1 MSQYSNEFRSIIKQL
16 RKISANTCAE
26 SEQMPYYEK
35 EVCGTLPD
43 VEGQTDQFTLIRVYT
58 RDIDTGQIVLS
69 HYEDTLGNI
78 ISGTVVEACCDSAVC
93 GPPFTCAA
101 NIVGLSVDMEE
112 GGILLDITGT
122 TMTGYLQWM
131 VDGVVQETFP
141 NPGINTLLIDIASEI
156 IAGGITISL
165 LVGNNVDMD
174 MYCMFSFETLADMNA
189 DIKEVGENPNWN
201 PFPALTAELGCTGTL
216 TYTLIIDATGNGVT
230 VDYLTGELTL
240 PAGIYDSYAFVE
252 VRCDGVLVAVAG
264 LQLLNEAPVQS
275 EGFELTWNDIANSPF
290 VTHTDLNTFIN
301 GNGGAANYTS
311 VVTVG
316 NVQTFYGG
324 TAVDLGDNFMDG
336 NASIVSIRDEAFQVV
351 AQGTRGQSSCDA
363 LTLIALPALVVQT
376 SDCQSSNAVL
386 TSLNLQ
392 ALTTQTSGN
401 QSSNAAILAISLP
414 SLTTQTDS
422 NQSNNTLLTAITL
435 PLLTTQVGAKE
446 AGNQSSNPALLS
458 LLLPS
463 LTTQAT
469 ENQRSNA
476 VLPTISLP
484 ALTTQ
489 ADNNQAGNAAL
500 TTISLPSLTT
510 QMGGNQSNNMLLTSV
525 SLPNLATQGSA
536 NQTSNASIVT
546 LTLPALTTQSSL
558 NQNTNA
564 LMTSLSLPV
573 LATQD
578 DENQSHN
585 ASLVTLSLPA
595 LTAQV
600 GTNQN
605 DNTLLTS
612 ITANLLTIQNN
623 NNQSNNPALTT
634 FTANALTT
642 QINGN
647 QTNNTL
653 LTTITTPALTSIG
666 TGNYVGCTY
675 NIMTINVDASLFGAA
690 DILLA
695 QAGGATII

>member
-1 MSQYSNEFRSIIKQL
+1 MSQYSNEFGSIIKQL

-43 VEGQTDQFTLIRVYT
+43 VEGQTSQYTLIRVYT
-58 RDIDTGQIVLS
+58 RDTDTGQIVLS

-93 GPPFTCAA
+93 GSPYSCAA
-101 NIVGLSVDMEE
+101 NIVGLSVDMEG

-131 VDGVVQETFP
+131 IDGVVQDTFP
-141 NPGINTLLIDIASEI
+141 NPGINTLLIDIANEI
-156 IAGGITISL
+156 TTGGITISL

-174 MYCMFSFETLADMNA
+174 MYCMFSFETLADLNA
-189 DIKEVGENPNWN
+189 DLKEVGENPNWN
-201 PFPALTAELGCTGTL
+201 PFPALTAGLGCTGTL
-216 TYTLIIDATGNGVT
+216 TYTLIIDATENGVT
-230 VDYLTGELTL
+230 VDYTTGELTL

-264 LQLLNEAPVQS
+264 LQLLNEALGGLRL
-275 EGFELTWNDIANSPF
+275 EWNNMANTPYA
-290 VTHTDLNTFIN
+290 DAAALNAAIN
-301 GNGGAANYTS
+301 GAGGTANYTG
-311 VVTVG
+311 VITAG

-324 TAVDLGDNFMDG
+324 TAVNLGDSFMDA
-336 NASIVSIRDEAFQVV
+336 NDNIVSIRDDAFQVV
-351 AQGTRGQSSCDA
+351 AQGRDCQKTCA
-363 LTLIALPALVVQT
+363 ILETVALPALITQDT
-376 SDCQSSNAVL
+376 SCQSYNLAL
-386 TSLNLQ
+386 TSINLQ
-392 ALTTQTSGN
+392 ALTTQGSAC
-401 QSSNAAILAISLP
+401 QSFNDTLLSISLP
-414 SLTTQTDS
+414 SLITQIDK
-422 NQSNNTLLTAITL
+422 NQNGNTLLTTINL
-435 PLLTTQVGAKE
+435 PLLTTQAGGKKT
-446 AGNQSSNPALLS
+446 GNQSSNPALLS

-469 ENQRSNA
+469 ENQRDNA

-484 ALTTQ
+484 LLTTQ
-489 ADNNQAGNAAL
+489 ANDNQSNNAAL
-500 TTISLPSLTT
+500 TTISLPNLTT
-510 QMGGNQSNNMLLTSV
+510 QAGSNQRWNALLTSV

-536 NQTSNASIVT
+536 NQSSNASLVT
-546 LTLPALTTQSSL
+546 LTLPALTTQSNL

-585 ASLVTLSLPA
+585 ASLVTLTLPA

-600 GTNQN
+600 STNQN
-605 DNTLLTS
+605 DNILLTS

-623 NNQSNNPALTT
+623 GNQSNNPALLT

-675 NIMTINVDASLFGAA
+675 NILTINVDASLFGAA

>member
-1 MSQYSNEFRSIIKQL
+1 MLSTGVPYNVTTLEQL
-16 RKISANTCAE
+16 TA
-26 SEQMPYYEK
+26 
-35 EVCGTLPD
+35 
-43 VEGQTDQFTLIRVYT
+43 
-58 RDIDTGQIVLS
+58 
-69 HYEDTLGNI
+69 
-78 ISGTVVEACCDSAVC
+78 
-93 GPPFTCAA
+93 
-101 NIVGLSVDMEE
+101 
-112 GGILLDITGT
+112 
-122 TMTGYLQWM
+122 
-131 VDGVVQETFP
+131 
-141 NPGINTLLIDIASEI
+141 DIATLNAI
-156 IAGGITISL
+156 LDNACVTPTPPL
-165 LVGNNVDMD
+165 L
-174 MYCMFSFETLADMNA
+174 
-189 DIKEVGENPNWN
+189 
-201 PFPALTAELGCTGTL
+201 
-216 TYTLIIDATGNGVT
+216 
-230 VDYLTGELTL
+230 
-240 PAGIYDSYAFVE
+240 
-252 VRCDGVLVAVAG
+252 
-264 LQLLNEAPVQS
+264 
-275 EGFELTWNDIANSPF
+275 GFELTWNDIANSPF

-363 LTLIALPALVVQT
+363 RTLIALPALVVQT

-446 AGNQSSNPALLS
+446 AGNQNSNPALLS

-489 ADNNQAGNAAL
+489 
-500 TTISLPSLTT
+500 I
-510 QMGGNQSNNMLLTSV
+510 
-525 SLPNLATQGSA
+525 
-536 NQTSNASIVT
+536 
-546 LTLPALTTQSSL
+546 
-558 NQNTNA
+558 
-564 LMTSLSLPV
+564 
-573 LATQD
+573 
-578 DENQSHN
+578 
-585 ASLVTLSLPA
+585 
-595 LTAQV
+595 
-600 GTNQN
+600 N
-605 DNTLLTS
+605 D
-612 ITANLLTIQNN
+612 
-623 NNQSNNPALTT
+623 
-634 FTANALTT
+634 
-642 QINGN
+642 N

-666 TGNYVGCTY
+666 TGNYTGCNY
-675 NIMTINVDASLFGAA
+675 AIMTINVDASLFGAP

-695 QAGGATII
+695 AAGGATII